1 MEGANET
8 TSATVWP
15 PIGRSRPSLTCAG
28 QLSYASPSETNN
40 SVERLQQVGRTSS
53 YVVDDDD
60 AEASVDEHGD
70 DVNDADAADD
80 DDSEEMRALA
90 SAAAG
95 LDETDESSDEA
106 AAGCD
111 GGEAPADEEAASDGL
126 SSPAGADHLHAGP
139 PLSSSS
145 ASVLGRIAAGLSTAV
160 SGGLHP
166 LKRSTR
172 VAPDMTPTPRLPEEP
187 KEFFW
192 GPVMPGYPTS
202 PPDSDELKS
211 VPSTMV
217 IRQTVQLEQT
227 SQTSNNN
234 ADGDIGLRQ
243 AIPVMPIYLAVACCL
258 MNVISP
264 GLGKMSLYILAQ

>member
-1 MEGANET
+1 
-8 TSATVWP
+8 
-15 PIGRSRPSLTCAG
+15 
-28 QLSYASPSETNN
+28 
-40 SVERLQQVGRTSS
+40 
-53 YVVDDDD
+53 VVDDDD

-126 SSPAGADHLHAGP
+126 SPAGADHLHAGP

>member
-28 QLSYASPSETNN
+28 QLSSASPSETNN

-126 SSPAGADHLHAGP
+126 SPAGADHLHAGP